1 MTRSG
6 FRSLLREHRVEL
18 ALFAFTLV
26 AYALSSGSMLL
37 RQSLGPHFVYQA
49 DAFLHGQLHLTV
61 RPPNLNDWVFENGR
75 WFVSFPPFPAVL
87 MMPFVA
93 IFGRSFNDTAF
104 TVVFGALNVALLYRL
119 LRRLGEMGE
128 EGGAPRR
135 TLDHAA
141 HALVFGFGTLAWSCA
156 IRGEVWF
163 TAETVGVTLT
173 LLYLVASLRARH
185 PILAGALVACAAIT
199 RPPLAFSAIFF
210 ALEAVFEEGPV
221 GIQELREVA
230 RDPVRRARAARK
242 LLLFCLPILAVAVP
256 MAWMNIAR
264 FGSPAEFG
272 HGHLYANRVNQ
283 QIQRYGLFHYQYL
296 ERNLHAAFTRLPE
309 VTFHPFHIGFNG
321 EGLSLLIT
329 TPLFALLLW
338 PRQKPRLHR
347 ALWITAAA
355 VAVPGFFYQNSG
367 WYQFGF
373 RFSLDYTP
381 YLIVLLALGRRPM
394 TKAWWA
400 LASAGVAVN
409 AWGAAVFNRL
419 I

>member
-1 MTRSG
+1 MTGSG
-6 FRSLLREHRVEL
+6 FRRIPREFRVEI
-18 ALFAFTLV
+18 ALFAFTLA

-37 RQSLGPHFVYQA
+37 RQSLAPHFVYQA
-49 DAFLHGQLHLTV
+49 DAFLHGRLDLTV

-104 TVVFGALNVALLYRL
+104 TVVFGALNVTLIYRF
-119 LRRLGEMGE
+119 LRSLGETGE
-128 EGGAPRR
+128 EGGVPRGAW
-135 TLDHAA
+135 DHAA

-173 LLYLVASLRARH
+173 LLYLLASLRARH
-185 PILAGALVACAAIT
+185 PVLAGALVACAAIT

-210 ALEAVFEEGPV
+210 VLEAVFEERPV
-221 GIQELREVA
+221 GIQELRQAV

-242 LLLFCLPILAVAVP
+242 LLLFCLPIAAVAVP
-256 MAWMNIAR
+256 MAWMNMAR
-264 FGSPAEFG
+264 FGSPTEFG

-283 QIQRYGLFHYQYL
+283 QIQRFGLFHYQYL

-309 VTFHPFHIGFNG
+309 VTFHPFHVGFNG
-321 EGLSLLIT
+321 EGLSLLVT

-338 PRQKPRLHR
+338 PQQKPRLHR
-347 ALWITAAA
+347 ALWIAAA
-355 VAVPGFFYQNSG
+355 AIAVPGFFYQNSG

-400 LASAGVAVN
+400 LALAGVAVN
-409 AWGAAVFNRL
+409 AWGAAVFNRQ